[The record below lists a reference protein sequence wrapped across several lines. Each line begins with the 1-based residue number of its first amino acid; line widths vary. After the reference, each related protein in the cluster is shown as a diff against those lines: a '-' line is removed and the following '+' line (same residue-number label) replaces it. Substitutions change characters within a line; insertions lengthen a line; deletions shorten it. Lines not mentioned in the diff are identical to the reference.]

1 LENLVSP
8 ILIKVGDSSYTV
20 ADFLE
25 AVQRH
30 DKMQTHTKQKTPL
43 ALLGNPHDTKAK
55 KVKLRICATA
65 GCKKHTPSARF
76 SFCNSCYRERQK
88 NSAVLDAVPATVRD
102 KNEQK
107 RKEKLEQKYAQLK
120 RKASDMTIEALL
132 SEFEKIVTEADEGDV
147 SSTEKKNKKRRKKGK
162 KPKAEANIADA
173 AEANVL
179 DTTSKCD
186 VVSKK
191 RSKAEPFFKH
201 TAALK
206 ITGKSKKSKRR
217 KQSVD
222 AKPTEACTD
231 ATQAF
236 LVMPD
241 PLAGCVVHNFAG
253 GAKLPS
259 QFLHM

>member
-1 LENLVSP
+1 
-8 ILIKVGDSSYTV
+8 
-20 ADFLE
+20 
-25 AVQRH
+25 
-30 DKMQTHTKQKTPL
+30 
-43 ALLGNPHDTKAK
+43 
-55 KVKLRICATA
+55 
-65 GCKKHTPSARF
+65 
-76 SFCNSCYRERQK
+76 
-88 NSAVLDAVPATVRD
+88 VRD
-102 KNEQK
+102 NNEQK
-107 RKEKLEQKYAQLK
+107 RKEKLKQKYAQLK
-120 RKASDMTIEALL
+120 RKASDMTSEALL

-162 KPKAEANIADA
+162 TPKAEANIADA

-191 RSKAEPFFKH
+191 RAKAKPFFKH
-201 TAALK
+201 TAALT

-222 AKPTEACTD
+222 AIPTEACTD

-241 PLAGCVVHNFAG
+241 PLTGCVVHNFAG